1 MSRNNPTENG
11 AQPAN
16 QKSGHGEHC
25 DCGTLPGDADCELD
39 RFERNR
45 YFHGKLMTARDMQL
59 DQEYHA
65 DRLETLAQHA
75 TGEGAVCGLST
86 SVSQADAESPL
97 EVTVRPG
104 FALDC
109 CGRPVL
115 LETTGHETFGLDEL
129 PGPTEVEM
137 EAEEIV
143 TAEMERTEA
152 VAAREEV
159 VEGEGDRAWPPG
171 VSVYV
176 RLKECHTEKVPVG
189 GSEDACREDCT
200 YNRVVEDYQIE
211 IESGDPEPPKAVR
224 EVEFPGREE
233 LSSYD
238 ESVGADPGDPALQK
252 MARTYYGETENGD
265 FHHLDCDEDGDPRVY
280 LGFYARTSDG
290 WELLE
295 AAAPRHYVYT
305 NDMLYA
311 AIARHATDFS
321 NPHENVESVEG
332 LTGRVGVS
340 SPDRTL
346 DVAAAAGPNDVELTA
361 GSWLE
366 PLAPYMADRALKT
379 VVTSFSFIGFWFLQ
393 RRTEEN
399 VKGVIEI
406 VRAAL
411 RVVSRARAA
420 IENHAYEDEA
430 EFLDAAR
437 DVAERAQNLRTVDT
451 LEELA
456 TPESFGRFTSE
467 LDELRNVTTAFD
479 EPVSDDDVAAH
490 DGTQVAYDLDQMAQA
505 TQFLTHLPTEIP
517 VSETEDGQE
526 ESLKLYIWLPL
537 MLDMDV
543 SYLSQQFGATGATT
557 TRTHALS
564 AESAGMPRATGG
576 FTANLASVLES
587 DATPVIESLEANNE
601 NYIVEAEP
609 ITEFDREVQPGTVV
623 SHAVEAVD
631 DGQRYQ
637 ISVAGTPLE
646 DVDRVA
652 GERSTQL
659 VEAGIYSAE
668 QLAEADVETVAS
680 ALGMDADASAP
691 KTIIE
696 NARSLIDSQ

>member
-1 MSRNNPTENG
+1 MSRHESTENG
-11 AQPAN
+11 AQHEN
-16 QKSGHGEHC
+16 DGTGHAE
-25 DCGTLPGDADCELD
+25 DCEPGTLPGDADCELD
-39 RFERNR
+39 RFVRNR

-59 DQEYHA
+59 EQEYHA

-86 SVSQADAESPL
+86 SLNQEEAGTPL

-109 CGRPVL
+109 CGQPVL
-115 LETTGHETFGLDEL
+115 LDTTAHETFSPDRL
-129 PGPTEVEM
+129 PAP
-137 EAEEIV
+137 AE
-143 TAEMERTEA
+143 TGA
-152 VAAREEV
+152 VAAADVDVGVGRDAEDELEEAL
-159 VEGEGDRAWPPG
+159 ERDGDRDWPPG

-176 RLKECHTEKVPVG
+176 RLKECQTEKVPIP
-189 GSEDACREDCT
+189 GSEDACRENCT

-211 IESGDPEPPKAVR
+211 LETGEPEPPKAVR
-224 EVEFPGREE
+224 DVEFPDREE

-238 ESVGADPGDPALQK
+238 DQSGADPRDPALQK
-252 MARTYYGETENGD
+252 MARTYYGEAENGD

-280 LGFYARTSDG
+280 LGFYARTGDG

-295 AAAPRHYVYT
+295 AAAPRHYVYS

-379 VVTSFSFIGFWFLQ
+379 VVTSFSFIGLWFLQ

-399 VKGVIEI
+399 VENTTEI
-406 VRAAL
+406 FRNAL
-411 RVVSRARAA
+411 RVVSRARTA
-420 IENHAYEDEA
+420 IENHAYEDET
-430 EFLDAAR
+430 EFLDATR
-437 DVAERAQNLRTVDT
+437 DITERAQNLRTSGT
-451 LEELA
+451 LQTLA
-456 TPESFGRFTSE
+456 TQESFDRFTSE

-479 EPVSDDDVAAH
+479 EPVSDEDVASH

-505 TQFLTHLPTEIP
+505 TQFLTHLATEFP
-517 VSETEDGQE
+517 VRENEAGQE
-526 ESLKLYIWLPL
+526 EGLKLYIWLPL
-537 MLDMDV
+537 MLDMDI
-543 SYLSQQFGATGATT
+543 SYLSQQFGTTRATT
-557 TRTHALS
+557 ASSHALS
-564 AESAGMPRATGG
+564 AESAGMARVTGG
-576 FTANLASVLES
+576 LTADIASVLES

-601 NYIVEAEP
+601 DYVVEATSTAEL
-609 ITEFDREVQPGTVV
+609 DREVQPGTVV

-631 DGQRYQ
+631 DGERYR

-646 DVDRVA
+646 DVGQVGGDR
-652 GERSTQL
+652 SKQL
-659 VEAGIYSAE
+659 IEAGLTSAE

-696 NARSLIDSQ
+696 NARSLVGGQ